1 MEPIG
6 ICGGGLVALALCL
19 IAIVGLAIVG
29 GGIVL
34 LLVKLGVIVDAWSK
48 PDDRGESDRYTLDQ
62 SNAP

>member
-6 ICGGGLVALALCL
+6 ICGGGLLVLALFL
-19 IAIVGLAIVG
+19 IAIVGLVIVG

-48 PDDRGESDRYTLDQ
+48 PDERGESDEYTLDQ
-62 SNAP
+62 SDAP